1 MSEHHVVH
9 VEFSTQDREA
19 AGKFY
24 SDLFGWQISDMPE
37 MNYAAFDTGK
47 NVGGGLNPVN
57 ENNPAGTVLVYIGT
71 DDIDASL
78 EKAESL
84 GAKIVTPK
92 TEIPKQ
98 AGLDSIPIQPA
109 IWLDC
114 TPSMNK
120 VTEPVIKNSS
130 FIPSPSIRL
139 SDTGSLFIFNY

>member
-9 VEFSTQDREA
+9 VEFSAQDREA

-37 MNYAAFDTGK
+37 MNYATFDTGK

-78 EKAESL
+78 AKAESL
-84 GAKIVTPK
+84 GAKIITPK
-92 TEIPKQ
+92 TEIPGTGWFGFFSDPTGNMV
-98 AGLDSIPIQPA
+98 GLY
-109 IWLDC
+109 
-114 TPSMNK
+114 TPL
-120 VTEPVIKNSS
+120 EQE
-130 FIPSPSIRL
+130 
-139 SDTGSLFIFNY
+139 D